1 MDNLLLG
8 LETEF
13 YFFTGLYLEGIS
25 GLFLGLF
32 FFSLLLIFFRYERRP
47 DPLITNVDI
56 SNDIG
61 NEKVAKINLSRSLI
75 EMDQTEEARKL
86 LTQVLENSPSDKEKE
101 TVHQLLKKINN

>member
-13 YFFTGLYLEGIS
+13 YFFSGLYLEGIS

-32 FFSLLLIFFRYERRP
+32 FFSLFLIFIRYERKP
-47 DPLITNVDI
+47 DQIIRNVDI

-101 TVHQLLKKINN
+101 TVHQLLKKSNN

>member
-13 YFFTGLYLEGIS
+13 YFFSGLYLEGIS

-32 FFSLLLIFFRYERRP
+32 FFSLFLIFIRYERKP
-47 DPLITNVDI
+47 DQIIRNVDI

-75 EMDQTEEARKL
+75 EMDQTEEALKL

>member
-1 MDNLLLG
+1 M
-8 LETEF
+8 
-13 YFFTGLYLEGIS
+13 
-25 GLFLGLF
+25 GLF
-32 FFSLLLIFFRYERRP
+32 FFSLFLIFIRYERKP
-47 DPLITNVDI
+47 DQIIRNVDI

-61 NEKVAKINLSRSLI
+61 NEMVAKINLSRSLI

>member
-13 YFFTGLYLEGIS
+13 YFFSGLYLEGIS

-32 FFSLLLIFFRYERRP
+32 FFSLFLIFIRYERKP
-47 DPLITNVDI
+47 DQIIRNVDI

-86 LTQVLENSPSDKEKE
+86 LNQVLENLPTDKEKE